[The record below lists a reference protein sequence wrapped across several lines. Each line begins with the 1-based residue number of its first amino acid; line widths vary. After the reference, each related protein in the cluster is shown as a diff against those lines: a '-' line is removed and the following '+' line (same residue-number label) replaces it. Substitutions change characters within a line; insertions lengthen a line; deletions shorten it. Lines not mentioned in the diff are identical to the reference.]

1 MLKKTAAGSH
11 YLYAVEF
18 SDDVVKV
25 GRTSNI
31 ARRLRQLKAEALTR
45 GASPLHVWHG
55 IGQSWF
61 ATRDDER
68 DAINFCRR
76 RWPKAHGYEYFAS
89 ADFAQV
95 TAFLTVL
102 AERAAA

>member
-1 MLKKTAAGSH
+1 MHAKTSAGEH
-11 YLYAVEF
+11 FLYAVEF

-25 GRTSNI
+25 GRSSNVPK
-31 ARRLRQLKAEALTR
+31 RLRQLKAEALAR
-45 GASPLHVWHG
+45 GASPLHVWRG
-55 IGQSWF
+55 VGQSWF

-76 RWPKAHGYEYFAS
+76 RWPKAHGYEYFAG

-95 TAFLTVL
+95 TAYLTVL
-102 AERAAA
+102 VDRIAA